1 MAKKSLYLFLTALLG
16 TMLFLVIHQVAYFI
30 YIYMLGAGLATSGMG
45 YVEFLAVEYFTLTI
59 TMMLGAWYGIWL
71 GLYWYEKVYEE
82 KSHRGFVHHL
92 AVNYFPGSGR
102 KEPEGRMAEV
112 RERLEENLWQL
123 EDLAKNAA
131 VLRPQIEPK
140 PIKRRVVRKKA
151 PRKLN
156 SI

>member
-1 MAKKSLYLFLTALLG
+1 MARKSLYLFLTALLG
-16 TMLFLVIHQVAYFI
+16 TLLFLTLHQAAYFI
-30 YIYMLGAGLATSGMG
+30 YIYLLGTGLAVSDMS

-102 KEPEGRMAEV
+102 KAQEGRMAEV
-112 RERLEENLWQL
+112 KERLEENLWQL
-123 EDLAKNAA
+123 EKLAQKGAGFTPA
-131 VLRPQIEPK
+131 VEPK

-156 SI
+156 GI

>member
-16 TMLFLVIHQVAYFI
+16 TLLFLTVHQVAYFI
-30 YIYMLGAGLATSGMG
+30 YIYMLGTGLATSGMS

-92 AVNYFPGSGR
+92 AVNYFPGSR
-102 KEPEGRMAEV
+102 SRAPEGRIAEV

-123 EDLAKNAA
+123 EKLAQRGAA
-131 VLRPQIEPK
+131 FTPAIEPK

-151 PRKLN
+151 PKKIN
-156 SI
+156 SL